1 MGSEGILVI
10 VSVDVVDGVGVR
22 EKARGVVPV
31 AVRGS
36 DFAWVL
42 LVFGVSL
49 IGKRMSCW
57 LLHCYDGVNRCG

>member
-1 MGSEGILVI
+1 M
-10 VSVDVVDGVGVR
+10 SVDVVDGVGVCV
-22 EKARGVVPV
+22 KARGVVLV
-31 AVRGS
+31 DVQGS
-36 DFAWVL
+36 DFASVS